1 MTCVHARKCNSVYVF
16 VCMYISTYVCMCVC
30 MIVRTYSSMYVCVCM
45 HASMYLCTY
54 VCMYVRI
61 NVYMCIRA
69 NARIGVLACGGLGVI
84 KTSR

>member
-54 VCMYVRI
+54 VCMYVRM
-61 NVYMCIRA
+61 NRCMCIQA
-69 NARIGVLACGGLGVI
+69 NAKNWCLGVWGFG
-84 KTSR
+84 SNFD